1 VTLFCDIYE
10 STTHVKGRCP
20 LLKKVKN
27 LYAMTCGYA
36 VYGLGFYYIPHSV
49 ICVVEGEMN
58 AMHVKAE
65 MERLL
70 PAKTTWVLQEIA
82 KD

>member
-1 VTLFCDIYE
+1 
-10 STTHVKGRCP
+10 

-49 ICVVEGEMN
+49 SIKSRAEAKTSIICVVEGEMN
-58 AMHVKAE
+58 VMHVKAE

>member
-1 VTLFCDIYE
+1 VSIKSRAEAKTSI
-10 STTHVKGRCP
+10 
-20 LLKKVKN
+20 
-27 LYAMTCGYA
+27 
-36 VYGLGFYYIPHSV
+36 

-58 AMHVKAE
+58 VMHVKAE